1 MIPHDTRL
9 TSPVLGP
16 SLFQILSAVGED
28 RLSNNGSPP
37 GSSEAIMTF
46 RSPLPL
52 GLRPLFQGS
61 WSLFIRISLFI
72 ARASSSSVS
81 ATAPNSSLTLS
92 FIDPNY
98 VGTPYNVTW
107 ARGSDSDPTEF
118 YIESFIISQQVP
130 IASSDK
136 VLVQTNGATQGT
148 VTFLQC
154 NDQCVC
160 PCVLSPKRR

>member
-1 MIPHDTRL
+1 MVV
-9 TSPVLGP
+9 PVHR
-16 SLFQILSAVGED
+16 D
-28 RLSNNGSPP
+28 
-37 GSSEAIMTF
+37 
-46 RSPLPL
+46 
-52 GLRPLFQGS
+52 
-61 WSLFIRISLFI
+61 ISLHRQGLFVFSVRHSAQFI
-72 ARASSSSVS
+72 
-81 ATAPNSSLTLS
+81 P

-148 VTFLQC
+148 VAFLQC

-160 PCVLSPKRR
+160 SCVLCPTAALMSSLDAGI